1 MKTRKVFFKPRA
13 RLLLLLGDQLIRDP
27 GVAVF
32 ELVKN
37 AFDADSPSA
46 TVTMSRVEDPAR
58 GQIIVEDRGMGMDG
72 DTVSGVWL
80 EPGTDY
86 RIRQKE
92 KGNPTPKYGR
102 IPIGEKGVGRFAAH
116 KLGNKVRLVTRS
128 AGSQEVV
135 VEIDWENDFKQKRYL
150 DEVEIKV
157 VERTPEHFT
166 GRNTGTRLEITQLRD
181 TWSRGMIRDLARAI
195 NAISSPFSGVV
206 GDFKTKLV
214 LEGHEDWLD
223 GLLDVRDVLKFSLYQ
238 AKCVLKGAKLTYEY
252 KFTPFPGM
260 DRVEA
265 RKVVHSLP
273 LQSLDKVKRLIN
285 LDNHNIGPVEMRLY
299 VFDQDA
305 RVLKLGEVN
314 DKKGLKE
321 FLNESGGVR
330 VYRGGIR
337 VYDYGE
343 RGNDWLGLGGR
354 RVNVPTKRLSN
365 NLLVGTVSLDIKK
378 SVDLNL
384 NRGLIEKTNREGFV
398 ENGDYEAFRDAVV
411 YAIQSIEVERNMD
424 KRRIRNAYTDSKLRE
439 PVLEDITELREIVE
453 KKKLTGEIGPYLDRI
468 ETDFRAIRDR
478 LLTSATAGLSLSVV
492 IHEVEKGVAEL
503 VLAVEGDKATHR
515 IRALAKHL
523 AELIEG
529 FSALVR
535 RSGVGTERAS
545 SLISKALFNL
555 ELRLRVHKVD
565 LVRSPKRKDFEVKC
579 SRRLVISTIMNLID
593 NSIWWLDNK
602 WGDRAGK
609 KKIFIEALNDLNGH
623 RAIVVADNG
632 PGFIDPPEFLVEPF
646 LSRKPDGMGLGLHVA
661 SEVMKA
667 QGGELLFPDNGDI
680 DLPTEFDG
688 AVVALSFKEQT

>member
-1 MKTRKVFFKPRA
+1 MKTRKVSFKPRA

-37 AFDADSPSA
+37 AFDADSPTA

-58 GQIIVEDRGMGMDG
+58 GQIIVEDSGIGMDA

-80 EPGTDY
+80 EPGTDH
-86 RIRQKE
+86 RIKQKE
-92 KGNPTPKYGR
+92 RGDPTPKFKR
-102 IPIGEKGVGRFAAH
+102 VPIGEKGVGRFAAH
-116 KLGNKVRLVTRS
+116 KLGNKIRLVTRS
-128 AGSQEVV
+128 AKSAEVV
-135 VEIDWENDFKQKRYL
+135 VEIDWENDFKEKRYL
-150 DEVEIKV
+150 EEVEIKV
-157 VERTPEHFT
+157 AERTPEHFT
-166 GRNTGTRLEITQLRD
+166 GQKTGTRLEITQLRD
-181 TWSRGMIRDLARAI
+181 VWTRGMLRDLARAV
-195 NAISSPFSGVV
+195 NAISSPFTRL
-206 GDFKTKLV
+206 GDFKAKLV
-214 LEGHEDWLD
+214 LEDHKEWLE
-223 GLLDVRDVLKFSLYQ
+223 GLLDVKDVLKFSLYQ
-238 AKCVLKGAKLTYEY
+238 AKCVLKGSKLSYVYE
-252 KFTPFPGM
+252 FTPFPGM
-260 DRVEA
+260 EQRVKP
-265 RKVVHSLP
+265 RKVTHSVALG
-273 LQSLDKVKRLIN
+273 DAKHVIN
-285 LDNHNIGPVEMRLY
+285 LDDHNVGPVGLRLY

-305 RVLKLGEVN
+305 RVLKLGEVS

-365 NLLVGTVSLDIKK
+365 NLIVGEVALDISK
-378 SVDLNL
+378 SANLRL

-398 ENGDYEAFRDAVV
+398 ENADYEAFRDAVA
-411 YAIQSIEVERNMD
+411 YAIQSIEVERNID
-424 KRRIRNAYTDSKLRE
+424 KRRIRTAYSDPKLRE
-439 PVLEDITELREIVE
+439 PVLEDLTELREIVE

-468 ETDFRAIRDR
+468 ETDFRAVRDR

-503 VLAVEGDKATHR
+503 LLAVEGDKATNR

-523 AELIEG
+523 ADLIEG
-529 FSALVR
+529 FGALVR
-535 RSGVGTERAS
+535 RSGVSTERAS
-545 SLISKALFNL
+545 SLVSQALFNL
-555 ELRLRVHKVD
+555 ELRLRVHKIEV
-565 LVRSPKRKDFEVKC
+565 VKRSRRNDFEVKC

-602 WGDRAGK
+602 WGDQPGK
-609 KKIFIEALNDLNGH
+609 KKILIEHLNDLDGH
-623 RAIVVADNG
+623 KAIVVADNG

-646 LSRKPDGMGLGLHVA
+646 LSRKPDGMGLGLHIA

-667 QGGELLFPDNGDI
+667 QGGELVFPEKGDI
-680 DLPTEFDG
+680 DLPKEFDG
-688 AVVALSFKEQT
+688 AVVALSFKERS

>member
-1 MKTRKVFFKPRA
+1 MTIRKAGFKPRA

-37 AFDADSPSA
+37 AFDADSPNA
-46 TVTMSRVEDPAR
+46 TVKMSRVDDPAR
-58 GQIIVEDRGMGMDG
+58 GEILVEDSGVGMDAE
-72 DTVSGVWL
+72 TVSTVWL
-80 EPGTDY
+80 EPGTDN
-86 RIRQKE
+86 RIKQKE
-92 KGNPTPKYGR
+92 KGEASPKYGR

-116 KLGNKVRLVTRS
+116 KLGNKIRLITRS
-128 AGSQEVV
+128 ARSPEVV

-150 DEVEIKV
+150 EEVEINV

-166 GRNTGTRLEITQLRD
+166 GRKTGTRLEITQLREA
-181 TWSRGMIRDLARAI
+181 WSRGMVRDLARAV
-195 NAISSPFSGVV
+195 NAISSPFRGVV

-214 LEGHEDWLD
+214 LEDHNDWLD
-223 GLLDVRDVLKFSLYQ
+223 GLLHVGDVLKFSIYQ
-238 AKCVLKGAKLTYEY
+238 AKCLLKGSKLTYEY

-265 RKVVHSLP
+265 RKVV
-273 LQSLDKVKRLIN
+273 QSLTLGGRKQSIN
-285 LDNHNIGPVEMRLY
+285 LDDHNVGPVEIRLY

-305 RVLKLGEVN
+305 KVLKLGEVN

-365 NLLVGTVSLDIKK
+365 NLLVGAVSLDIRK
-378 SVDLNL
+378 SVDLKR

-398 ENGDYEAFRDAVV
+398 ENRDFEAFRDAVA
-411 YAIQSIEVERNMD
+411 YALQSIEVERNMD

-439 PVLEDITELREIVE
+439 PVLEDLTELREIVE
-453 KKKLTGEIGPYLDRI
+453 KKKLTGEVGPYLDRI
-468 ETDFRAIRDR
+468 ESDFLAVRDR

-503 VLAVEGDKATHR
+503 VRAVEGDKATNR
-515 IRALAKHL
+515 VKALAKHL

-529 FSALVR
+529 YGALVR
-535 RSGVGTERAS
+535 RSGVGAERAS
-545 SLISKALFNL
+545 SLISQALFNL
-555 ELRLRVHKVD
+555 ELRLKVHKIE
-565 LVRSPKRKDFEVKC
+565 LVRRSGLRDFQLKC
-579 SRRLVISTIMNLID
+579 SRRLIISSIMNLID

-602 WGDRAGK
+602 WGEAAGK
-609 KKIFIEALNDLNGH
+609 KKILVEQVEDLEGH
-623 RAIVVADNG
+623 RGIVVADNG

-646 LSRKPDGMGLGLHVA
+646 LSRKPDGMGLGLHIA

-667 QGGELLFPDNGDI
+667 QGGSLVFPGARDAG
-680 DLPTEFDG
+680 LPKEFDG
-688 AVVALSFKEQT
+688 AVVALSFKERK

>member
-1 MKTRKVFFKPRA
+1 MADMKTRKVGFKPRA

-37 AFDADSPSA
+37 AFDADSPAA
-46 TVTMSRVEDPAR
+46 TVTMSRLEDPSR
-58 GQIIVEDRGMGMDG
+58 GQIIVEDTGVGMDA
-72 DTVSGVWL
+72 DTVSTVWL
-80 EPGTDY
+80 EPGTDN

-92 KGNPTPKYGR
+92 RGEPTPKYGR

-116 KLGNKVRLVTRS
+116 KLGNIIRLITRS
-128 AGSQEVV
+128 AGSSEVV

-150 DEVEIKV
+150 EEVEIKV
-157 VERTPEHFT
+157 VERIPEHFT
-166 GRNTGTRLEITQLRD
+166 GRRTGTRLEITRLRD
-181 TWSRGMIRDLARAI
+181 TWSRGMVRDLSRAV

-206 GDFKTKLV
+206 GDFRTKLV
-214 LEGHEDWLD
+214 LEDHNEWLD

-238 AKCVLKGAKLTYEY
+238 AKCLLKGSKLTYEY

-265 RKVVHSLP
+265 RKVTHG
-273 LQSLDKVKRLIN
+273 LILGGPKHLLN
-285 LDNHNIGPVEMRLY
+285 LNDHNIGTVEIRLF

-305 RVLKLGEVN
+305 KVLKLGEVT

-354 RVNVPTKRLSN
+354 RVNVPAKRLSN
-365 NLLVGTVSLDIKK
+365 NLLVGAVSLDIKK
-378 SVDLNL
+378 SVDLKF

-411 YAIQSIEVERNMD
+411 YAIQSIEVERNLD
-424 KRRIRNAYTDSKLRE
+424 KRRIRNAYSDSKLRE
-439 PVLEDITELREIVE
+439 PVLEDLTELREIVE
-453 KKKLTGEIGPYLDRI
+453 KRKLTGEIGPYLDRI
-468 ETDFRAIRDR
+468 ETDFLAVRDR

-503 VLAVEGDKATHR
+503 LLAVEGEKATHR
-515 IRALAKHL
+515 IKALAKHL
-523 AELIEG
+523 ADLIEG
-529 FSALVR
+529 YGALVR
-535 RSGVGTERAS
+535 RSGVGLERAS
-545 SLISKALFNL
+545 SLISQALFNL
-555 ELRLRVHKVD
+555 EMRLRVHKIE
-565 LVRSPKRKDFEVKC
+565 LVKPPRLRDFQVKC
-579 SRRLVISTIMNLID
+579 SRRLIISTIMNLID

-602 WGDRAGK
+602 WGEAAGK
-609 KKIFIEALNDLNGH
+609 KKILVEQLEDLDGH
-623 RAIVVADNG
+623 KAIVVADNG
-632 PGFIDPPEFLVEPF
+632 PGFIDPPDFLIEPF
-646 LSRKPDGMGLGLHVA
+646 VSRKPDGMGLGLHIA

-667 QGGELLFPDNGDI
+667 QGGALVFPDHGDI
-680 DLPTEFDG
+680 DLPKEFDG
-688 AVVALSFKEQT
+688 AVVAVSFKERT

>member
-1 MKTRKVFFKPRA
+1 MKTHKVPFKPRA
-13 RLLLLLGDQLIRDP
+13 RLLLLLGDQLIKDP

-46 TVTMSRVEDPAR
+46 TVTMSRVDNQAR
-58 GQIIVEDRGMGMDG
+58 GQIIVEDCGVGMDAE
-72 DTVSGVWL
+72 TITGVWL

-86 RIRQKE
+86 RIRQKDRGE
-92 KGNPTPKYGR
+92 RTHNFR
-102 IPIGEKGVGRFAAH
+102 RVPIGEKGVGRFAAH
-116 KLGNKVRLVTRS
+116 KLGNKIRLITRKANS
-128 AGSQEVV
+128 AEVLV
-135 VEIDWENDFKQKRYL
+135 DIDWENDFKQKKYL
-150 DEVEIKV
+150 EDVEIRV
-157 VERTPEHFT
+157 VERTPQCFT
-166 GRNTGTRLEITQLRD
+166 GKKTGTRLEITRLRD
-181 TWSRGMIRDLARAI
+181 AWSRGMLRDLARAVS
-195 NAISSPFSGVV
+195 AISSPFSGI
-206 GDFKTKLV
+206 GDFKVKLILEDHKEW
-214 LEGHEDWLD
+214 LEG
-223 GLLDVRDVLKFSLYQ
+223 LLEMKEVLKYSLYQ
-238 AKCVLKGAKLTYEY
+238 ARCLLKGSTLTYDY
-252 KFTPFPGM
+252 RFTPFPGM
-260 DRVEA
+260 DKRVEP
-265 RKVVHSLP
+265 RRVTRSL
-273 LQSLDKVKRLIN
+273 SLGVPKRPIDLN
-285 LDNHNIGPVEMRLY
+285 DHNVGPVELKLY

-305 RVLKLGEVN
+305 KVLKLGEVS

-343 RGNDWLGLGGR
+343 RGNDWLDLGGR

-365 NLLVGTVSLDIKK
+365 NLIVGAVTLDIKK
-378 SVDLNL
+378 SINLKL

-398 ENGDYEAFRDAVV
+398 ENADYEAFRDAVV

-424 KRRIRNAYTDSKLRE
+424 KRRIRNAYTNPNSRE
-439 PVLEDITELREIVE
+439 PVLEDLTELREIVE
-453 KKKLTGEIGPYLDRI
+453 KKKLTEEIGPYLDRI

-478 LLTSATAGLSLSVV
+478 FLTSATAGLSLSVV

-503 VLAVEGDKATHR
+503 LLAVEGNKETNR

-529 FSALVR
+529 YGALVR
-535 RSGVGTERAS
+535 RSGVGTERVS
-545 SLISKALFNL
+545 SLISQALFNI
-555 ELRLRVHKVD
+555 ELRLKVHKIEV
-565 LVRSPKRKDFEVKC
+565 VKRPRKTDFDVKC

-602 WGDRAGK
+602 WGEQAGK
-609 KKIFIEALNDLNGH
+609 KKILVEQMSDLNGH

-646 LSRKPDGMGLGLHVA
+646 LSRKPDGMGLGLHIA

-667 QGGELLFPDNGDI
+667 QGGEIVFPEKGDI
-680 DLPTEFDG
+680 DLPKEFDG
-688 AVVALSFKEQT
+688 AVVALSFKERS

>member
-1 MKTRKVFFKPRA
+1 MKTRKLFFKPRA

-46 TVTMSRVEDPAR
+46 TVTMSRVEDPTR
-58 GQIIVEDRGMGMDG
+58 GQIIVEDGGMGMNG

-86 RIRQKE
+86 RIKQKE

-150 DEVEIKV
+150 EEVEIKV

-166 GRNTGTRLEITQLRD
+166 GRKTGTRLEITQLRD
-181 TWSRGMIRDLARAI
+181 VWSRGMVRDLARAV
-195 NAISSPFSGVV
+195 NAISSPFRAVV
-206 GDFKTKLV
+206 GDFKTNLV
-214 LEGHEDWLD
+214 LEDHNDWLD

-238 AKCVLKGAKLTYEY
+238 AKCLLKGSRLTYEY

-265 RKVVHSLP
+265 RKVTHSLA
-273 LQSLDKVKRLIN
+273 LGGSKRLID
-285 LDNHNIGPVEMRLY
+285 LDDHNIGPVEIRLY

-305 RVLKLGEVN
+305 KVLKLGEVT

-354 RVNVPTKRLSN
+354 RVNVPAKRLSN
-365 NLLVGTVSLDIKK
+365 NLIVGAVSLDIKK
-378 SVDLNL
+378 SIDLKF

-398 ENGDYEAFRDAVV
+398 ENADYETFRDAVV

-424 KRRIRNAYTDSKLRE
+424 KRRIRNAYRDSKLRE
-439 PVLEDITELREIVE
+439 PVLEDLTELREIVE
-453 KKKLTGEIGPYLDRI
+453 KKKLTDEIGPYLDRI
-468 ETDFRAIRDR
+468 ETDFLAIRDR

-492 IHEVEKGVAEL
+492 IHEVEKGVADL
-503 VLAVEGDKATHR
+503 VLAVQGDKANHR
-515 IRALAKHL
+515 VRALAKHL

-529 FSALVR
+529 YGALVR
-535 RSGVGTERAS
+535 RSGVSGERAS
-545 SLISKALFNL
+545 SLISQALFNL
-555 ELRLRVHKVD
+555 ELRLRVHNIEVVK
-565 LVRSPKRKDFEVKC
+565 RPKRHDFEVKC
-579 SRRLVISTIMNLID
+579 SRRLIISTIMNLID
-593 NSIWWLDNK
+593 NSIYWLDNK
-602 WGDRAGK
+602 WGEAAGK
-609 KKIFIEALNDLNGH
+609 KKILIDEVDDLDGH

-632 PGFIDPPEFLVEPF
+632 PGFIDPPEFLTEPF
-646 LSRKPDGMGLGLHVA
+646 ISRKPDGMGLGLHIA

-667 QGGELLFPDNGDI
+667 QVGALVFPDKGDV
-680 DLPTEFDG
+680 DLPKEFDG
-688 AVVALSFKEQT
+688 AVVALSFKERT

>member
-1 MKTRKVFFKPRA
+1 MKTRKVSFKPRA

-58 GQIIVEDRGMGMDG
+58 GQIIIEDSGVGMNAN
-72 DTVSGVWL
+72 TVSGVWL
-80 EPGTDY
+80 EPGTDF

-92 KGNPTPKYGR
+92 RGEPTLKYGR
-102 IPIGEKGVGRFAAH
+102 VPIGEKGVGRFAAH
-116 KLGNKVRLVTRS
+116 KLGSNVRLITRS
-128 AGSQEVV
+128 ANSAEVLV
-135 VEIDWENDFKQKRYL
+135 DIDWENDFKQKRYL
-150 DEVEIKV
+150 EDVEVRV

-166 GRNTGTRLEITQLRD
+166 GKRTGTRLEITRLRD
-181 TWSRGMIRDLARAI
+181 TWSRGMLRDLARAVS
-195 NAISSPFSGVV
+195 AISSPLAGV
-206 GDFKTKLV
+206 GDFKANLV
-214 LEGHEDWLD
+214 LEDHNEWLE
-223 GLLDVRDVLKFSLYQ
+223 GLLDVKDVLKYSLYQ
-238 AKCVLKGAKLTYEY
+238 AKCLLKGSTLSYVYE
-252 KFTPFPGM
+252 FNPFPGM
-260 DRVEA
+260 EKRVEP
-265 RKVVHSLP
+265 RKITH
-273 LQSLDKVKRLIN
+273 RLVLGDAKNPIN
-285 LDNHNIGPVEMRLY
+285 LDDHNIGPVELKLY

-305 RVLKLGEVN
+305 RVLKLGEVS

-321 FLNESGGVR
+321 FLNESGGIR

-365 NLLVGTVSLDIKK
+365 NLIVGAVTLDIKK
-378 SVDLNL
+378 SANLKL

-398 ENGDYEAFRDAVV
+398 ENTDYEAFRDAVV
-411 YAIQSIEVERNMD
+411 YALQSIEVERNID
-424 KRRIRNAYTDSKLRE
+424 KRRIRNAYTDQRFRE
-439 PVLEDITELREIVE
+439 PVLEDLTELREIVE
-453 KKKLTGEIGPYLDRI
+453 KKKLTGEVGPYLDRI

-478 LLTSATAGLSLSVV
+478 LLTSASAGLSLSVV

-503 VLAVEGDKATHR
+503 VLAVEGDKATNR

-529 FSALVR
+529 FGALVR
-535 RSGVGTERAS
+535 RSGIGTERAS
-545 SLISKALFNL
+545 SLISQALFNL
-555 ELRLRVHKVD
+555 ELRLKVHKIE
-565 LVRSPKRKDFEVKC
+565 LVKRPRQSQFDVKC

-602 WGDRAGK
+602 WGDQAGK
-609 KKIFIEALNDLNGH
+609 KKILIEQLNDLDGH

-646 LSRKPDGMGLGLHVA
+646 LSRKPDGMGLGLHIA

-667 QGGELLFPDNGDI
+667 QGGDLVFPEKGDT
-680 DLPTEFDG
+680 DLPKEFDG
-688 AVVALSFKEQT
+688 AVVALSFKERS

>member
-1 MKTRKVFFKPRA
+1 MKTRKVSFKPRA

-37 AFDADSPSA
+37 AFDADSPDV
-46 TVTMSRVEDPAR
+46 TVTMSRVEDPLR
-58 GQIIVEDRGMGMDG
+58 GQIIVEDRGVGMDA

-80 EPGTDY
+80 EPGTDH
-86 RIRQKE
+86 RIKEKE
-92 KGNPTPKYGR
+92 KGEPTPKFKR

-116 KLGNKVRLVTRS
+116 KLGNKIRLITRS
-128 AGSQEVV
+128 AGSQEVL
-135 VEIDWENDFKQKRYL
+135 VEVDWENDFKDKRYL
-150 DEVEIKV
+150 NEVKV
-157 VERTPEHFT
+157 KVIERIPKHFT
-166 GRNTGTRLEITQLRD
+166 GRKTGTRLEITQLRD
-181 TWSRGMIRDLARAI
+181 TWSRGMVRDLARAVS
-195 NAISSPFSGVV
+195 AICSPFSGV
-206 GDFKTKLV
+206 GDFKPKLV
-214 LEGHEDWLD
+214 LEDHDDWLH
-223 GLLDVRDVLKFSLYQ
+223 GLLDVKDVLKFSLYQ
-238 AKCVLKGAKLTYEY
+238 AKCLLKGGRLSYEY
-252 KFTPFPGM
+252 RFTPFPGM

-265 RKVVHSLP
+265 RKVT
-273 LQSLDKVKRLIN
+273 QSLALGDSKHLIN
-285 LDNHNIGPVEMRLY
+285 LDNHNIGPVELKLY

-305 RVLKLGEVN
+305 KVLKLGEVN

-330 VYRGGIR
+330 VYRGGMR

-365 NLLVGTVSLDIKK
+365 NLIVGAVALDIRK
-378 SVDLNL
+378 SVDLKL

-398 ENGDYEAFRDAVV
+398 ENTDYEAFRDAVA
-411 YAIQSIEVERNMD
+411 YALQSIEVERNMD
-424 KRRIRNAYTDSKLRE
+424 KRRIRTAYSDSKLRE
-439 PVLEDITELREIVE
+439 PVLEDITELREIVQ
-453 KKKLTGEIGPYLDRI
+453 KKKLTEEIGPYLDRI
-468 ETDFRAIRDR
+468 ETDFRAIRER

-503 VLAVEGDKATHR
+503 VLAVEGDKATNR

-535 RSGVGTERAS
+535 RSGVSKERAS
-545 SLISKALFNL
+545 SLISQALFNL
-555 ELRLRVHKVD
+555 ELRLKVHKIEV
-565 LVRSPKRKDFEVKC
+565 VKRPRRGDFDVKC

-602 WGDRAGK
+602 WGDQAGK
-609 KKIFIEALNDLNGH
+609 KKILIEQLNDLDGH
-623 RAIVVADNG
+623 GAIVVADNG

-667 QGGELLFPDNGDI
+667 QGGALLFPDKGDI
-680 DLPTEFDG
+680 DLPKEFDG
-688 AVVALSFKEQT
+688 AVVALSFKEKK